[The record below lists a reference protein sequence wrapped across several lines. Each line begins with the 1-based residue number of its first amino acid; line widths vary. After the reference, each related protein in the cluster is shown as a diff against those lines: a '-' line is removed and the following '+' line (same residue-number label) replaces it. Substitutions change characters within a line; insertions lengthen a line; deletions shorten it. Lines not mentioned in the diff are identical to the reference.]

1 MAVTRKKSAAKKPA
15 AKKAASKTASKKIAQ
30 RNLARYRAKRSFDIT
45 AEPSGGAPSEGG
57 NSFVVQKHAARRLH
71 YDFRLELDGVLLSWA
86 VPKGPS
92 VDPADK
98 RLAAHVEDH
107 PTDYGGFEGT
117 IPQGQY
123 GGGTVMLWDR
133 GTWEP
138 QDGED
143 AREGYRKGRL
153 KFVLHGER
161 MKGGWTLVRMG
172 ARGQERNSDNWLLI
186 KERDS
191 EAHPGEGTLLVDQGT
206 KSVASKRTMEQ
217 IADAPDRDV
226 WHSNRTEQDEKPK
239 SKAPAKQP
247 AAKKAQAGGTRA
259 AGIKRGP
266 LPDFVPPTLATLVD
280 DPPDG
285 AQWLHEIK
293 IDGYRIFARR
303 RNGKVT
309 LLTRNALDWT
319 GRFQPVADAVAKL
332 PGGDL
337 ALDGEVAVLD
347 QNGGSSFAAL
357 QDALSHG
364 ETKAMRYIVFDLL
377 YRDGEDWRGATL
389 LDRKAA
395 LNDLLKNARGPL
407 VYSDHVMARG
417 DEVFKQACSLSL
429 EGVISKRADLPYHE
443 GRTRDW
449 LKTKCTLRQEFV
461 IVGYS
466 DSTVHRGIGALAL
479 GYYEDEK
486 LCYAGRVG
494 TGFNHATALDL
505 AKKLKPLVI
514 DRVPIPNLPA
524 AARRGTHWV
533 EPELVCEIAF
543 LNWTPDGVL
552 RHPSFQGLRE
562 DKPAKSVKR
571 ERAVPTGKAV
581 KESGKD
587 TSMPKTE
594 TPTIAS
600 RTPSKKGPEKVE
612 GVAISHPD
620 RVIFPDLGITKRQLI
635 EYYAG
640 VAEWIL
646 PHIANRPLSLLRCP
660 GGIAGECFFQKHFT
674 TGMKGIKRVKI
685 KEKSGPGE
693 YLVVRDAHDLVL
705 LIQEGVVEI
714 HPWGATADDPDSP
727 DQFIFDFDPEL
738 GLPFTAVVDAAK
750 AMRDYLAAMK
760 IESFCKTTGGKGL
773 HVVAPLK
780 RGIDWA
786 ELKAFT
792 KKIASNFATAAPDR
806 FTINPLKRERHN
818 RMFIDYLRNDRGS
831 TAVAPYVVRAR
842 PGATI
847 SLPLD
852 WNEVNARLDPS
863 RYTLASVPK
872 LLAKRKDPW
881 ASMTKHRQTITA
893 AQRALGLAA

>member
-1 MAVTRKKSAAKKPA
+1 MAATRKKSAGKKSVAKKSA
-15 AKKAASKTASKKIAQ
+15 NQ
-30 RNLARYRAKRSFDIT
+30 NLARYRAKRSFDIT
-45 AEPSGGAPSEGG
+45 PEPSGGTPTSGG

-71 YDFRLELDGVLLSWA
+71 YDFRLELDGVLVSWA
-86 VPKGPS
+86 VPRGPS
-92 VDPADK
+92 LDPAEK

-107 PTDYGGFEGT
+107 PIDYGGFEGT

-138 QDGED
+138 QHGED
-143 AREGYRKGRL
+143 AHEGYRKGRL
-153 KFVLHGER
+153 KFILHGER

-172 ARGQERNSDNWLLI
+172 PRGQERNSDNWLLI
-186 KERDS
+186 KERDG
-191 EAHPGEGTLLVDQGT
+191 EARPGEGTLLVDKGM
-206 KSVASKRTMEQ
+206 KSVASGRTMEQ

-226 WHSNRTEQDEKPK
+226 WHSNRAEEEKP
-239 SKAPAKQP
+239 APKR
-247 AAKKAQAGGTRA
+247 AAKKSAAAPSGIGGV
-259 AGIKRGP
+259 KRGP

-280 DPPDG
+280 RPPSG
-285 AQWLHEIK
+285 EQWLHEIK

-303 RNGKVT
+303 KNGKVA

-319 GRFQPVADAVAKL
+319 GRFKPIADAIAKL

-364 ETKAMRYIVFDLL
+364 KTNSMRYIIFDLL
-377 YRDGEDWRGATL
+377 YRDGEDWRGAKLT
-389 LDRKAA
+389 DRKAA
-395 LNDLLKNARGPL
+395 LHDLLKNSRGPL
-407 VYSDHVMARG
+407 VYSDHVVAHG
-417 DEVFKQACSLSL
+417 GEVFQQACNLAL
-429 EGVISKRADLPYHE
+429 EGVISKRADVSYYE

-449 LKTKCTLRQEFV
+449 LKTKCTMRQEFV
-461 IVGYS
+461 VVGYV
-466 DSTVHRGIGALAL
+466 DSNAHRGIGALAL
-479 GYYEDEK
+479 GYYVDEK
-486 LCYAGRVG
+486 LRYAGRVG
-494 TGFNHATALDL
+494 TGFDHRTALDL
-505 AKKLKPLVI
+505 AKRLKPMII
-514 DRVPIPNLPA
+514 DRVPFADLPS
-524 AARRGTHWV
+524 AARRGVHWV
-533 EPELVCEIAF
+533 EPELVCEVAF

-571 ERAVPTGKAV
+571 ERAVPTGKAT
-581 KESGKD
+581 KNAETDDPPAEPAAPK
-587 TSMPKTE
+587 MP
-594 TPTIAS
+594 P
-600 RTPSKKGPEKVE
+600 RKGLEKIE

-635 EYYAG
+635 EYYASI
-640 VAEWIL
+640 AEWIL

-674 TGMKGIKRVKI
+674 TGMKGIKRVTI
-685 KEKSGPGE
+685 KEKSKTSD
-693 YLVVRDAHDLVL
+693 YLVLRDAHDLVL

-727 DQFIFDFDPEL
+727 DQFIFDFDPAP

-750 AMRDYLAAMK
+750 TMRDYLAAMK

-780 RGIDWA
+780 RGVDWA
-786 ELKAFT
+786 ELKSFT
-792 KKIASNFATAAPDR
+792 KKIAANFATAAPDR
-806 FTINPLKRERHN
+806 FTINPLKRERTD
-818 RMFIDYLRNDRGS
+818 RIFLDYLRNDRGS

-852 WNEVNARLDPS
+852 WNDVNARLDPS

-872 LLAKRKDPW
+872 LLASRKNDPW
-881 ASMTKHRQTITA
+881 AGMTKHRQTLAA

>member
-1 MAVTRKKSAAKKPA
+1 MAERRKKSAKE
-15 AKKAASKTASKKIAQ
+15 
-30 RNLARYRAKRSFDIT
+30 NLARYRAKRKFDIT
-45 AEPSGGAPSEGG
+45 PEPSGGGPTTGG

-71 YDFRLELDGVLLSWA
+71 YDFRLELDGVLVSWA

-107 PTDYGGFEGT
+107 PVDYGGFEGT

-143 AREGYRKGRL
+143 PREGYRKGRL
-153 KFVLHGER
+153 KFILHGER

-172 ARGQERNSDNWLLI
+172 PRGQERNSDNWLLI

-191 EAHPGEGTLLVDQGT
+191 AARPGEGTLLVDKGM
-206 KSVASKRTMEQ
+206 KSVASGRTMDQ
-217 IADAPDRDV
+217 IANAPDRAV
-226 WHSNRTEQDEKPK
+226 WHSNRTDDDKP
-239 SKAPAKQP
+239 APKR
-247 AAKKAQAGGTRA
+247 AATKKAATPAGTRA
-259 AGIKRGP
+259 AGVKRGP
-266 LPDFVPPTLATLVD
+266 LPDFIPPTLATLVD
-280 DPPDG
+280 RPPNG
-285 AQWLHEIK
+285 EQWLHEIK

-303 RNGKVT
+303 RRGKVT

-319 GRFQPVADAVAKL
+319 GRFKPIAEAVAKL

-357 QDALSHG
+357 QDALSRG

-377 YRDGEDWRGATL
+377 YRDGEDWRGAKLT
-389 LDRKAA
+389 DRKDA
-395 LNDLLKNARGPL
+395 LRDLLKNARGPL
-407 VYSDHVMARG
+407 VYSDHVIAHG
-417 DEVFKQACSLSL
+417 GEVYRHACSLAL
-429 EGVISKRADLPYHE
+429 EGVISKRADMAYRE

-449 LKTKCTLRQEFV
+449 LKTKCVMRQEFV
-461 IVGYS
+461 IVGYT
-466 DSTVHRGIGALAL
+466 DSTMHRGIGALAL
-479 GYYEDEK
+479 GYYEDET
-486 LCYAGRVG
+486 LHYAGRVG
-494 TGFNHATALDL
+494 TGFDHRTALDL
-505 AKKLKPLVI
+505 AKRLKRLVI
-514 DRVPIPNLPA
+514 DRVPSPNLPA
-524 AARRGTHWV
+524 AARRGVHWV
-533 EPELVCEIAF
+533 EPEFVCEIAF

-571 ERAVPTGKAV
+571 ERALPTGKAA
-581 KESGKD
+581 KQAANDDPPPDAAPPGK
-587 TSMPKTE
+587 
-594 TPTIAS
+594 
-600 RTPSKKGPEKVE
+600 RGPEKIE

-635 EYYAG
+635 EYYASI
-640 VAEWIL
+640 ADWIL

-660 GGIAGECFFQKHFT
+660 GGISGECFFQKHFT
-674 TGMKGIKRVKI
+674 TGMKGIKRVPI
-685 KEKSGPGE
+685 KEKSKTSD
-693 YLVVRDAHDLVL
+693 YLVLRDTHDLVL

-714 HPWGATADDPDSP
+714 HPWGATADDSDSP
-727 DQFIFDFDPEL
+727 DQFIFDFDPAPD
-738 GLPFTAVVDAAK
+738 LPFSAVVDAAK
-750 AMRDYLAAMK
+750 TMRDYLAAMK

-773 HVVAPLK
+773 HVVAPLR

-786 ELKAFT
+786 ELKTFT
-792 KKIASNFATAAPDR
+792 KKIAANFAAAAPNR
-806 FTINPLKRERHN
+806 FTINPLKRERSN
-818 RMFIDYLRNDRGS
+818 RIFLDYLRNDRGS

-847 SLPLD
+847 SLPIE

-863 RYTLASVPK
+863 RYTLNSVPK
-872 LLAKRKDPW
+872 LLAARKNDPW
-881 ASMTKHRQTITA
+881 AGMAKHRQTIAA

>member
-1 MAVTRKKSAAKKPA
+1 MPALRKK
-15 AKKAASKTASKKIAQ
+15 KARKATNA
-30 RNLARYRAKRSFDIT
+30 NLARYRAKRKFGIT
-45 AEPSGGAPSEGG
+45 PEPAGGKPTAGG
-57 NSFVVQKHAARRLH
+57 DSFVVQKHAARRLH

-86 VPKGPS
+86 IPRGPS
-92 VDPADK
+92 LDPADK

-117 IPQGQY
+117 IPRGQY

-138 QDGED
+138 QAGED
-143 AREGYRKGRL
+143 ARDGYRKGRL
-153 KFVLHGER
+153 KFILHGER

-172 ARGQERNSDNWLLI
+172 PRGQERNSDNWLLI
-186 KERDS
+186 KERDR
-191 EAHPGEGTLLVDQGT
+191 EARPGEGTLLVDGGM
-206 KSVASKRTMEQ
+206 KSIATGRTMEQ

-226 WHSNRTEQDEKPK
+226 WHSNRGDEEKPK
-239 SKAPAKQP
+239 ARQATKQP
-247 AAKKAQAGGTRA
+247 VAAPSRA
-259 AGIKRGP
+259 AGVKRGP
-266 LPDFVPPTLATLVD
+266 LSDFVPPTLATLVD
-280 DPPDG
+280 RPPSGD
-285 AQWLHEIK
+285 QWLHEIK

-303 RNGKVT
+303 RKGKVV

-319 GRFQPVADAVAKL
+319 GRFKPVADAIAKL

-357 QDALSHG
+357 QDALSRG

-377 YRDGEDWRGATL
+377 YRDGEDWRAAALT
-389 LDRKAA
+389 DRKAA
-395 LNDLLKNARGPL
+395 LHDLLKNARGPL
-407 VYSDHVMARG
+407 VYSDHVVAHG
-417 DEVFKQACSLSL
+417 TEVYRHACDLAL
-429 EGVISKRADLPYHE
+429 EGVISKRADMPYHA

-449 LKTKCTLRQEFV
+449 LKTKCTMRQEF
-461 IVGYS
+461 IIAGFT

-479 GYYEDEK
+479 AYYEDEK
-486 LCYAGRVG
+486 LRYAGRVG
-494 TGFNHATALDL
+494 TGFDHPTALDL
-505 AKKLKPLVI
+505 AKRLKPLVI
-514 DRVPIPNLPA
+514 DRVPIPGLPA
-524 AARRGTHWV
+524 GARRGTHWV
-533 EPELVCEIAF
+533 EPELVCEVAF

-562 DKPAKSVKR
+562 DKPAKSVRR
-571 ERAVPTGKAV
+571 ERALPA
-581 KESGKD
+581 
-587 TSMPKTE
+587 
-594 TPTIAS
+594 A
-600 RTPSKKGPEKVE
+600 KGAQRFGSDDPPAEPIERANGARKGLEKIE

-640 VAEWIL
+640 VADWIL

-660 GGIAGECFFQKHFT
+660 AGIAGGSFFQKHFS
-674 TGMKGIKRVKI
+674 TGMKGIKRVTI
-685 KEKSGPGE
+685 REKSKTSD
-693 YLVVRDAHDLVL
+693 YLVLRDAHDLVL

-727 DQFIFDFDPEL
+727 DQLIFDFDPAPD
-738 GLPFTAVVDAAK
+738 LPFTAVVDAAK
-750 AMRDYLAAMK
+750 TMRDYLAAMK

-780 RGIDWA
+780 RDVDWA

-792 KKIASNFATAAPDR
+792 KKIASNFAAAAPYR
-806 FTINPLKRERHN
+806 FTINPLKRERSD
-818 RMFIDYLRNDRGS
+818 RIFLDYLRNDRGS

-847 SLPLD
+847 SLPLE

-872 LLAKRKDPW
+872 LLASRKNDPW
-881 ASMTKHRQTITA
+881 AGMTKHRQTIAA

>member
-1 MAVTRKKSAAKKPA
+1 MAPTRKKTARKK
-15 AKKAASKTASKKIAQ
+15 KTAKQ
-30 RNLARYRAKRSFDIT
+30 NLARYRAKRKFDIT
-45 AEPSGGAPSEGG
+45 TEPSGGDPTVGG

-86 VPKGPS
+86 IPRGPS
-92 VDPADK
+92 IDPADK

-107 PTDYGGFEGT
+107 PADYGGFEGT

-138 QDGED
+138 QAGED

-172 ARGQERNSDNWLLI
+172 PRGQERNSDNWLLI

-191 EAHPGEGTLLVDQGT
+191 EAQPGEGTLLVDKGT
-206 KSVASKRTMEQ
+206 KSIASGRTMEQ
-217 IADAPDRDV
+217 IADAPDRNV
-226 WHSNRTEQDEKPK
+226 WHSNRADAAEEKPK
-239 SKAPAKQP
+239 SKAATKHPTATK
-247 AAKKAQAGGTRA
+247 A
-259 AGIKRGP
+259 AGSARASGVKRGP

-280 DPPDG
+280 TPPGGD
-285 AQWLHEIK
+285 QWLHEIK

-303 RNGKVT
+303 RKGKVA

-319 GRFQPVADAVAKL
+319 GRFQPIADAIAKL

-364 ETKAMRYIVFDLL
+364 ETKSMRYIVFDLL
-377 YRDGEDWRGATL
+377 YRDGEDWRGAKLTE
-389 LDRKAA
+389 RKEE
-395 LNDLLKNARGPL
+395 LRDLLKNTRGPL
-407 VYSDHVMARG
+407 VFSDHVMAHG
-417 DEVFKQACSLSL
+417 GEVFQQACNLSL
-429 EGVISKRADLPYHE
+429 EGVISKRANVAYYE

-461 IVGYS
+461 IAGYV
-466 DSTVHRGIGALAL
+466 DSNAHRGIGALAL
-479 GYYEDEK
+479 GYYEDET
-486 LCYAGRVG
+486 LRYAGRVG
-494 TGFNHATALDL
+494 TGFDHRVALDL
-505 AKKLKPLVI
+505 AKKLKPMII
-514 DRVPIPNLPA
+514 DRVPFKDLPSV
-524 AARRGTHWV
+524 ARRGVHWV

-571 ERAVPTGKAV
+571 ERAVPTGSAV
-581 KESGKD
+581 KASSDDAPPAEPAKR
-587 TSMPKTE
+587 TS
-594 TPTIAS
+594 AA
-600 RTPSKKGPEKVE
+600 RKGLEKIE

-620 RVIFPDLGITKRQLI
+620 RVIFPDLGITKRQLV

-660 GGIAGECFFQKHFT
+660 GGIAGECFFQKHFA
-674 TGMKGIKRVKI
+674 TGMKDIKRVKI
-685 KEKSGPGE
+685 KEKSATSE

-705 LIQEGVVEI
+705 LIQEGVIEI
-714 HPWGATADDPDSP
+714 HPWGATADDPDAP
-727 DQFIFDFDPEL
+727 DQFIFDFDPAPD
-738 GLPFTAVVDAAK
+738 LPFTAVVDAAK
-750 AMRDYLAAMK
+750 TMRDYLAAMK

-773 HVVAPLK
+773 HVVTPLK
-780 RGIDWA
+780 RDVDWA

-806 FTINPLKRERHN
+806 FTINPLKRERSE
-818 RMFIDYLRNDRGS
+818 RIFLDYLRNDRGS

-852 WNEVNARLDPS
+852 WDDVNARLDPS

-872 LLAKRKDPW
+872 LLAKRKNDPW
-881 ASMTKHRQTITA
+881 AGMTKHRQTIAA

>member
-1 MAVTRKKSAAKKPA
+1 MAASRKNSARKKPA
-15 AKKAASKTASKKIAQ
+15 NQ
-30 RNLARYRAKRSFDIT
+30 NLARYRAKRKFDIT
-45 AEPSGGAPSEGG
+45 PEPSGGGPTAGG
-57 NSFVVQKHAARRLH
+57 DSFVVQKHAARRLH
-71 YDFRLELDGVLLSWA
+71 YDFRLELDGVLVSWA
-86 VPKGPS
+86 VPRGPS
-92 VDPADK
+92 LDPADK

-107 PTDYGGFEGT
+107 PIDYGGFEGT

-138 QDGED
+138 QAGED
-143 AREGYRKGRL
+143 AREAYRKGRL
-153 KFVLHGER
+153 KFILHGER

-172 ARGQERNSDNWLLI
+172 PRGQERNSDNWLLI

-191 EAHPGEGTLLVDQGT
+191 EARPGEGTLLVDKGM
-206 KSVASKRTMEQ
+206 KSVASRRTMEQ

-226 WHSNRTEQDEKPK
+226 WHSNRAEKDEKEK
-239 SKAPAKQP
+239 P
-247 AAKKAQAGGTRA
+247 AAKKPAASASRVGGV
-259 AGIKRGP
+259 KRGA
-266 LPDFVPPTLATLVD
+266 LPDFVPPTLTTLVD
-280 DPPDG
+280 RPPSGD
-285 AQWLHEIK
+285 QWLHEIK

-303 RNGKVT
+303 RNGKVA

-319 GRFQPVADAVAKL
+319 GRFKPIADAVAKL

-357 QDALSHG
+357 QDALSRG
-364 ETKAMRYIVFDLL
+364 ETKSMRYIIFDLL
-377 YRDGEDWRGATL
+377 FRDGEDWRGAKLT
-389 LDRKAA
+389 DRKDT
-395 LNDLLKNARGPL
+395 LRELLKNSRGPL
-407 VYSDHVMARG
+407 VYSDHVIAHG
-417 DEVFKQACSLSL
+417 GEVFAHACDLAL
-429 EGVISKRADLPYHE
+429 EGVISKRADEPYHE

-449 LKTKCTLRQEFV
+449 LKTKCTMRQEFV
-461 IVGYS
+461 IVGYV

-486 LCYAGRVG
+486 LRYAGRVG
-494 TGFNHATALDL
+494 TGFDHATALDL
-505 AKKLKPLVI
+505 AKRLKPLVI
-514 DRVPIPNLPA
+514 DRIPIPNLPA
-524 AARRGTHWV
+524 AARRGARWV

-571 ERAVPTGKAV
+571 EHAVPTGKAA
-581 KESGKD
+581 KQADKD
-587 TSMPKTE
+587 DRPAEPAE
-594 TPTIAS
+594 TKSPA
-600 RTPSKKGPEKVE
+600 RKGLEKIE

-620 RVIFPDLGITKRQLI
+620 RVIYPDLGITKRQLI
-635 EYYAG
+635 EYYAS

-646 PHIANRPLSLLRCP
+646 PHIGNRPLSLLRCP
-660 GGIAGECFFQKHFT
+660 SGIAGECFFQKHFA
-674 TGMKGIKRVKI
+674 TGMKGIKRVTI
-685 KEKSGPGE
+685 KEKSKTDD
-693 YLVVRDAHDLVL
+693 YLVLRDTHDLVL

-727 DQFIFDFDPEL
+727 DQFIFDFDPAPD
-738 GLPFTAVVDAAK
+738 LPFTAVVDAAK
-750 AMRDYLAAMK
+750 TMRDYLAAMK

-780 RGIDWA
+780 RDVDWA

-806 FTINPLKRERHN
+806 FTINPLKRERHD
-818 RMFIDYLRNDRGS
+818 RIFLDYLRNDRGS

-847 SLPLD
+847 SLPLE

-872 LLAKRKDPW
+872 LLASRKNDPW
-881 ASMTKHRQTITA
+881 AGMTKHRQTIAA